1 MISCEVE
8 KETGGF
14 VERPL
19 FLADWCEMFF
29 IHIEADAEKLQSH
42 VPFPLDLFDGRA
54 YVSLVAF
61 TQKHLR
67 PAFGGRLAAAL
78 MAPLAEHEFLNLRTY
93 VRVGDRLGIY
103 FLSEWIPNRLAEL
116 IGPRVYGL
124 PYHLARV
131 RYRNTI
137 HSCTGTVQDPRSILQ
152 YDATPG
158 GSTERAAVGQIEQFL
173 LERYSAF
180 THHRGIIRRFDV
192 EHTPWTFSPATV
204 SAFMPDLLTHTL
216 PWIDA
221 CRIVSAQFSTG
232 VRDVK
237 IGRPQIIAPAA
248 DCAGYRALSR
258 VRVGVNP

>member
-1 MISCEVE
+1 MISCEVQ
-8 KETGGF
+8 KETGGL

-29 IHIEADAEKLQSH
+29 IHVEADAERLQAH

-61 TQKHLR
+61 TQKRLR
-67 PAFGGRLAAAL
+67 PAFGGRVAAAL

-93 VRVGDRLGIY
+93 VRAGDTPGIY
-103 FLSEWIPNRLAEL
+103 FLSEWIPNRLAEF

-124 PYHLARV
+124 PYHLARL

-137 HSCTGTVQDPRSILQ
+137 HGCTGTVQDHRTILH
-152 YDATPG
+152 YAATPG
-158 GSTERAAVGQIEQFL
+158 GFTGRAAVGRLEHFL

-180 THHRGIIRRFDV
+180 THHRDVIRRFDV
-192 EHTPWTFSPATV
+192 EHAPWTFS
-204 SAFMPDLLTHTL
+204 SAAIGAFIPDLLTQTL
-216 PWIDA
+216 RWIDPS
-221 CRIVSAQFSTG
+221 RIVSAQFSTG

-237 IGRPQIIAPAA
+237 IGRPQIIAQRA
-248 DCAGYRALSR
+248 DCAGNRTLSLLR
-258 VRVGVNP
+258 MCEKV